1 MMSPRRRVGEKIR
14 ERNTGELGSPAPDLS
29 LHKDLKEGFM
39 GNSVEKEAQGSG
51 DPKTW
56 QWDFIIIILKL

>member
-1 MMSPRRRVGEKIR
+1 MVPYDEWQ
-14 ERNTGELGSPAPDLS
+14 GSDKEQGADGTWSIFP
-29 LHKDLKEGFM
+29 HKDLKEGFM

-56 QWDFIIIILKL
+56 QWDFIRITLKL